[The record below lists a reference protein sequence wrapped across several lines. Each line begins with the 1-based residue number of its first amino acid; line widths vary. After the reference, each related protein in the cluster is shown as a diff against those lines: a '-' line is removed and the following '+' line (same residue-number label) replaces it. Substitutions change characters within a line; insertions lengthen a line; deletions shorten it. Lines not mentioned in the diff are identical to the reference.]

1 MSATI
6 NYSILYK
13 REISWYN
20 VYCGISANVKIMK
33 NDMKEND
40 KTEIKELI
48 NAEDESFDDKV
59 DESVKNENRK
69 IYALVFIIVFGIL
82 SVILVGCML
91 SIYNAA
97 ASVNEYFGY
106 AVGILLLIA
115 LFLLLGIP
123 SIKIFF
129 LPYYSLGK
137 NGKPS
142 AVKRAS
148 NNKIVKKVS
157 QNLVAYHGKEQGGY
171 VSKEN
176 VDKLASV
183 LYKGKNIDIHNALK
197 EVYDTDVNKKVRSII
212 LKSACKAFCYTAIS
226 QNDKIDAISVLFIN
240 IRMIKSI
247 LYAYGT
253 RPSMYKLIKIYLRVI
268 IGSLV
273 AYGMQNVSVSNILTK
288 FVKATANMVPA
299 LGVLID
305 SAVQGATSAVLTII
319 IGYKTKAYVYGEF
332 NMALKYE
339 YSYSQIKDNDL
350 AQAIVEYN
358 QSKDVLQ
365 EKAQMARKGVE
376 DTKRNYPEIV
386 IRQEET
392 APDLPKAEKIAL
404 EKAEKREK
412 ELADADLRELLD
424 TGAQIKQNSK
434 KKKSLDGGSQKPK
447 GIFRW
452 TLGKK
457 LLPEPEDLAADE
469 VPEEKPAKGK
479 RNRKK

>member
-1 MSATI
+1 M
-6 NYSILYK
+6 
-13 REISWYN
+13 REN
-20 VYCGISANVKIMK
+20 
-33 NDMKEND
+33 E

-48 NAEDESFDDKV
+48 NEEDESFDAKV

-69 IYALVFIIVFGIL
+69 IYALIFIVVFGIL
-82 SVILVGCML
+82 AVLLLGCML
-91 SIYNAA
+91 SIYNSA
-97 ASVNEYFGY
+97 ASVNKYFGY
-106 AVGILLLIA
+106 AVGGLLIIA
-115 LFLLLGIP
+115 LFLLLGVP

-137 NGKPS
+137 NGKSS
-142 AVKRAS
+142 AIKRAT
-148 NNKIVKKVS
+148 NNRIVKKVS
-157 QNLVAYHGKEQGGY
+157 ENLVAYHGKEQGGY

-197 EVYDTDVNKKVRSII
+197 EVYDTDVSKKVRSII
-212 LKSACKAFCYTAIS
+212 LKSACKSFCYTAIS

-253 RPSMYKLIKIYLRVI
+253 RPSMYKLIKIYLRII
-268 IGSLV
+268 IGSLI

-288 FVKATANMVPA
+288 FVKATASMVPA
-299 LGVLID
+299 IGVLID
-305 SAVQGATSAVLTII
+305 SAVQGATSAVLTMI

-339 YSYSQIKDNDL
+339 YAYSQAQIKDSDL

-365 EKAQMARKGVE
+365 EKAQQARKGVE
-376 DTKRNYPEIV
+376 ETKRNYPDIV
-386 IRQEET
+386 VRQEET

-404 EKAEKREK
+404 QTAEEREK

-424 TGAQIKQNSK
+424 TGTQLKANSRK
-434 KKKSLDGGSQKPK
+434 KKILGGTTQKEK
-447 GIFRW
+447 GIFHW
-452 TLGKK
+452 TLSKK
-457 LLPEPEDLAADE
+457 TMPEPEDVAADE
-469 VPEEKPAKGK
+469 VPEEIEDKKKK
-479 RNRKK
+479 RK